1 MVSFLFVNVKM
12 RCRGAYVV
20 NERSAVSSVVS
31 IVMLAVL
38 RLMENLCLKGNMT
51 EKHCMKTQVCVI
63 QMD

>member
-1 MVSFLFVNVKM
+1 MQ
-12 RCRGAYVV
+12 GAYVV

-63 QMD
+63 QMDWRG